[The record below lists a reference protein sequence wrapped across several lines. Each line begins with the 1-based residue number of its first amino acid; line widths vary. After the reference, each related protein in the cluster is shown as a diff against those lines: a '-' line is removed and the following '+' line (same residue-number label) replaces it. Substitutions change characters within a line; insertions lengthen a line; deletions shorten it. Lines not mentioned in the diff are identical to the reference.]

1 MLSSSI
7 STPFSV
13 RDILNEDQQL
23 GVMDCYP
30 HHQNQA
36 QQQHQDYFPYNVMPE
51 NNWEIDK
58 FKDQSMPSYQH
69 YSDLNHVHQLSQVV
83 PPYQETSLTEDGN
96 IVTSS
101 KTELRKSQSSKK
113 TKRKPRVLFSQTQ
126 VYELEQR
133 FKQQRYLSA
142 PEREMLAQ
150 SLKLTSTQ
158 VKIWFQNRR
167 YKNKRAR
174 IEDAEKLQAQNMK
187 NHPLKKIAVPILI
200 KDGKPNVQEAYNG
213 PYWPNIRGTSD
224 LAISMQTDFRTNEI
238 RLSPDFRSNSTTNE
252 MRIDSSISPEYKS
265 ELNSEMAGRSSL
277 NDISDNRQ
285 HVLGAEYRGNF
296 ATEASSSVHDCNR
309 LVKTEYKTCGNE
321 AVPFPELKGVPSDN
335 NKQLVT
341 DRRMPMDVSN
351 GEYSFSSYLGPPN
364 YQMQYVNYMEQ
375 VPMDQN
381 LQRLW

>member
-1 MLSSSI
+1 MLSSSV

-13 RDILNEDQQL
+13 RDILSEDQQL
-23 GVMDCYP
+23 GVMDCYA
-30 HHQNQA
+30 HHQNQT
-36 QQQHQDYFPYNVMPE
+36 QQQHVHQEYYSYSNVVLDS
-51 NNWEIDK
+51 NWEMDK
-58 FKDQSMPSYQH
+58 FKDQPMSSYQH

-83 PPYQETSLTEDGN
+83 PPYQETSITEDGN

-101 KTELRKSQSSKK
+101 KTELRKSQSGKR

-133 FKQQRYLSA
+133 FKLQRYLSA

-150 SLKLTSTQ
+150 TLKLTSTQ

-187 NHPLKKIAVPILI
+187 NQPLKKIAVPILI
-200 KDGKPNVQEAYNG
+200 KDGKPNVQEPYNA
-213 PYWPNIRGTSD
+213 PYWPNIRSD
-224 LAISMQTDFRTNEI
+224 LSAPIQTDFRTNDI
-238 RLSPDFRSNSTTNE
+238 RLSPDFRSNSNE
-252 MRIDSSISPEYKS
+252 VRIDSNISPEYKP
-265 ELNSEMAGRSSL
+265 EINSEMPGRSGL
-277 NDISDNRQ
+277 NDMPDRQ
-285 HVLGAEYRGNF
+285 HVPEYRGNF
-296 ATEASSSVHDCNR
+296 VTEVPPNVHDCSR
-309 LVKTEYKTCGNE
+309 LIKTEFKTCANVNE
-321 AVPFPELKGVPSDN
+321 AVSYPDLKTVQPD
-335 NKQLVT
+335 NKQLMT
-341 DRRMPMDVSN
+341 DRRMSMDVSN
-351 GEYSFSSYLGPPN
+351 GEYGFSNYIAPTN

>member
-1 MLSSSI
+1 MLSSSV
-7 STPFSV
+7 STQRSAFSV
-13 RDILNEDQQL
+13 RDILSEDQQL
-23 GVMDCYP
+23 GVMDCYG

-36 QQQHQDYFPYNVMPE
+36 SQQHAHQDYYSYNVMPE
-51 NNWEIDK
+51 NNWEMDK
-58 FKDQSMPSYQH
+58 FKEQPMSSYQH

-83 PPYQETSLTEDGN
+83 PPYQETSITEDGN

-101 KTELRKSQSSKK
+101 KTELRKNQSGKR

-187 NHPLKKIAVPILI
+187 NQSLKKIAVPILI
-200 KDGKPNVQEAYNG
+200 KDGKPNVQQSYNG
-213 PYWPNIRGTSD
+213 SYWPNVRSD
-224 LAISMQTDFRTNEI
+224 LNGGMQTDFRTNEI
-238 RLSPDFRSNSTTNE
+238 RLSPDFRSNSNE
-252 MRIDSSISPEYKS
+252 MRIDSNISPDYKP
-265 ELNSEMAGRSSL
+265 EEMPGRSSL
-277 NDISDNRQ
+277 NDMADRQ
-285 HVLGAEYRGNF
+285 HVLNPGVQEYRSNF
-296 ATEASSSVHDCNR
+296 ATEIPPSVLDCNR
-309 LVKTEYKTCGNE
+309 IIKTEFKTCASGNE
-321 AVPFPELKGVPSDN
+321 TASYPDLKNVQSDS
-335 NKQLVT
+335 KQLMT
-341 DRRMPMDVSN
+341 DRHMDVSN
-351 GEYSFSSYLGPPN
+351 SEYGFTNYLTAPN

-375 VPMDQN
+375 VPMDQS

>member
-1 MLSSSI
+1 MLSSSV

-13 RDILNEDQQL
+13 RDILSEDQQL
-23 GVMDCYP
+23 GVMDCYT

-36 QQQHQDYFPYNVMPE
+36 QQQHVHQDYYSYNVVPE
-51 NNWEIDK
+51 NNWEMDK
-58 FKDQSMPSYQH
+58 FKEQPMSSYQH

-83 PPYQETSLTEDGN
+83 PPYQETSITEDGN

-101 KTELRKSQSSKK
+101 KTELRKSQSGKR

-150 SLKLTSTQ
+150 TLKLTSTQ

-187 NHPLKKIAVPILI
+187 NQPLKKIAVPILI
-200 KDGKPNVQEAYNG
+200 KDGKPNVQEPYNA
-213 PYWPNIRGTSD
+213 PYWPNIRSD
-224 LAISMQTDFRTNEI
+224 LNATIQTDFRTNDM
-238 RLSPDFRSNSTTNE
+238 RLSPDFRSNSNDV
-252 MRIDSSISPEYKS
+252 RIDSNISPEYKP
-265 ELNSEMAGRSSL
+265 EINSEMPGRSNL
-277 NDISDNRQ
+277 NEMPNRQ
-285 HVLGAEYRGNF
+285 HVPEYRSNF
-296 ATEASSSVHDCNR
+296 VTEAPPNLHDCNR
-309 LVKTEYKTCGNE
+309 LIKTEFKTCANINE
-321 AVPFPELKGVPSDN
+321 AASYPELKTVQSD
-335 NKQLVT
+335 NKQLMT
-341 DRRMPMDVSN
+341 DRRMSMDVSN
-351 GEYSFSSYLGPPN
+351 GEYGFPNYIAPTN